1 MCACEFMMTL
11 SIFPICKPPSWG
23 PVEKWSKCGVIML
36 LLCYY
41 EIRLGISACINCR
54 WDCEG
59 LENGPKTEEQEIK
72 YLLSHLYGS
81 ITLSASTQTMHCH
94 FVLFVS
100 TNITYFP
107 FRNLL
112 ISWIETSLLSLRF
125 YSLSHIPPSTPPPLS
140 KVTVPPQRPLLCGA
154 SPPPAKQMEGQASH
168 SHRAIFS
175 QPSALVLPLTSPS
188 SSSFLSLRP
197 GWRSVVHLVGTPA
210 VRCCKD
216 STQQVHAC
224 VSDCWDCFTMPL
236 LMKPGQL
243 SDLCPLFWPE
253 I

>member
-1 MCACEFMMTL
+1 
-11 SIFPICKPPSWG
+11 
-23 PVEKWSKCGVIML
+23 
-36 LLCYY
+36 
-41 EIRLGISACINCR
+41 
-54 WDCEG
+54 
-59 LENGPKTEEQEIK
+59 
-72 YLLSHLYGS
+72 
-81 ITLSASTQTMHCH
+81 
-94 FVLFVS
+94 
-100 TNITYFP
+100 
-107 FRNLL
+107 
-112 ISWIETSLLSLRF
+112 
-125 YSLSHIPPSTPPPLS
+125 
-140 KVTVPPQRPLLCGA
+140 
-154 SPPPAKQMEGQASH
+154 MEGQASH

-216 STQQVHAC
+216 STQQVRAC

-253 I
+253 TEQEWICACVKWMFVSWCRWGAVMWVQMASSEELSRLLVSSVQSLSLQFSQSTLVDKIAFLWFLMDTALKSRHY